1 MKAAAL
7 LFFSSFTSVATVL
20 RFGLFFPLFACV
32 NSNLDPT
39 SFKSSAIVCVRVGEG
54 VCVFF
59 YLYDLFPGFL
69 CPLFSSVHSLSVR
82 LICSA
87 LYFSHL
93 S

>member
-1 MKAAAL
+1 ML
-7 LFFSSFTSVATVL
+7 LLYPVL

-32 NSNLDPT
+32 NSNLLPT
-39 SFKSSAIVCVRVGEG
+39 SFKSSAILCVCEG

-59 YLYDLFPGFL
+59 YLFDLFPGFL
-69 CPLFSSVHSLSVR
+69 CPLFSFVHSLSV
-82 LICSA
+82 LLVCNA